1 MSSAGSWPRW
11 SLDGEPAALAKYVLP
26 DEVAAL
32 LHLPGPPADSRLG
45 QAQAVYEALSGA
57 GITYAHEEPSDD
69 PDRQVI
75 RQPGEVLWCPKHA
88 TCLDLALI
96 LAGACLHSGLHPL
109 VLILDPPEPG
119 GAAHAL
125 LGVWIDDLGSDDS
138 DGIQIPDMD
147 VWANRPGGFDELV
160 QTDPT
165 GPWRP
170 LLLLDPIGVAQ
181 ALPSSPILGTS
192 AAFTDAARAGA
203 RYAREWT
210 WRLAVDIGR
219 AWHARDT
226 HAPAD
231 RPDDQPLR
239 PPYVALDPL
248 VHRPLQVLQAEH
260 AVVPFQARDELTILT
275 DWCRTAAAGP
285 YTGIAVIHGVGGAGK
300 SRLALELAHQLAT
313 RDGWYTGYLREGAT
327 GRDWL
332 GTVVSPTLIVL
343 DYADARTAD
352 AEHLLTILKRR
363 VDRGAAPAIVIMT
376 ARAINGQ
383 WLTTLRRTWNRDGHL
398 VRERDPLH
406 LPPEHPAGAA
416 IFRRAA
422 RIFHQRPDTDLDLE
436 AADQAAPADW
446 TTLDYILLALLAA
459 RSPDQL
465 PTTREE
471 LYEEVLAHERTYWT
485 QTYNRFAGLPKD
497 ADAPLDVLNRSVA
510 SLTLRAP
517 TTRKEVH
524 AALRAVEELRDD
536 TQWRETVRTT
546 LTTCLQPGPGEPLVL
561 RPDPIADHLT
571 LHELHD
577 DGALLTSILDGLE
590 GYHLLSALRQL
601 NRAAAAAP
609 DSTTDMVTA
618 WVSARTDRWKSLL
631 PIAMEQGGT
640 ALSALHRL
648 IDEDPAVPW
657 LGELSSAIPLTSI
670 GLPELGLH
678 ADLRRLSILRA
689 DDTSQPANIAAQL
702 QRVGLRQYNVGD
714 RRAALA
720 SITEAIDYYRT
731 LAKTDRNTNLPDLAD
746 GLCNLAVQ
754 QSEAGDRRAA
764 VASITEAISYYRTL
778 AKTDPTTHLPD
789 LAISLNNLAVQQ
801 GEAGD
806 RRAAVASITEA
817 IEYCRTLAKTAPTTH
832 LPILASS
839 LYNLAIQQ
847 RADGDREGALA
858 SNAEAVGYYRT
869 LVKTDPATHLPNLTK
884 SLYNLANRQGDI
896 GDREGALASITKA
909 VNYYRALAKAN
920 PAVHLPNLAM
930 SLNNLAVR
938 QSKVGDQRAA
948 VASITEA
955 VGYYRT
961 LVKTDPDTHLPN
973 LANSLYDLAARQ
985 SKVGDQ
991 RAAVA
996 SITEAVEYYRTLAKT
1011 DPDTHLPNLGDYLN
1025 KLAILQSKVGD
1036 QRAALA
1042 SITEAVDYY
1051 RTLAKTDPDTHLP
1064 DLADSLN
1071 RLARRQTK
1079 VGDHE
1084 AALTSNAEAVG
1095 YYRALAQADR
1105 ATYLPNLA
1113 DSLNILAARQSEV
1126 GDQRAALASITEAVG
1141 YYRTLAKTDPDTH
1154 LPDLADGLNDLAVQ
1168 QSEVGDQRAALASIT
1183 EAVGY
1188 YRTLAKTD
1196 PDTHLPDLADGLNNL
1211 AIRQSEVGDQ
1221 RASLVSHTEAV
1232 GYYRTLAKTD
1242 PDTHLP
1248 KFAMCL
1254 KNLAR
1259 RQSKAGDQRAAVAS
1273 ITEAVGSYRTLAK
1286 TDPDTHLPDLA
1297 DSLNDLA
1304 IRQSEVG
1311 DQRASLVSHTEAVA
1325 YQRTLTQTNPA
1336 VHLPNFAMYLKG
1348 LAIQQSEVGDQ
1359 RAALAS
1365 ITEAVDYYHALAQVD
1380 LATYL
1385 PKLADSL
1392 NDLAVQQGEV
1402 GDHEAA
1408 LASQTK
1414 AIDYYHALAQVDLA
1428 TYLPKLADSLNN
1440 LAVQQGEVGDHE
1452 AALASQTKAVDY
1464 CRTLADADRA
1474 THLPNLAMYLNNL
1487 AIRQSE
1493 VGDQRAALAS
1503 ITEAVDYYRT
1513 LTKANSAVYFPNL
1526 AGSLYNL
1533 AIRQSGVGDQA
1544 AALTSITEAVD
1555 YYCTLAETDS
1565 DTHLPNL
1572 AICLNKLADLQNGA
1586 KVPSAAWEEAIIDLE
1601 LSPLA
1606 QAELRVHY
1614 SDYLVAHADVALAV
1628 EQLVRAALACAV
1640 GDPSSLSRARQQVR
1654 STVTSL
1660 GIQDPRLPNWARDPL
1675 PDDVVE
1681 LLNQWAKVAGW
1692 SATEAFLRAHAE
1704 RLLQPDFRHHLE
1716 LAAALFPHN
1725 PAIDNL
1731 TVFLGQADTE
1741 GFDIVLDRGRAHY
1754 EVPQLLRE
1762 WVATPSWAESR
1773 DFLEEHGSKLR
1784 TREVQALLAG
1794 TDAPSARLHLAIL
1807 QLTETL
1813 TYDEIYEIVTDRDV
1827 AIDQAFTAVDQADV
1841 PFMHRVLDAR
1851 PDVLTGITG
1860 AFFATVSAA
1869 AHSDSDQ
1876 ARQHAEAIA
1885 EHGTDIQRRAYA
1897 IRLRTLARLAPT
1909 LSNLGELAELIQ
1921 PDEH

>member
-57 GITYAHEEPSDD
+57 GITYSHEEPSDD

-138 DGIQIPDMD
+138 YGIQIPDVD

-165 GPWRP
+165 GPSRP

-181 ALPSSPILGTS
+181 ALPSSPILGAS

-219 AWHARDT
+219 AWRARDT

-300 SRLALELAHQLAT
+300 TRLALELAHQLAT

-398 VRERDPLH
+398 VREGDPLH

-422 RIFHQRPDTDLDLE
+422 RTFHQGPDTDLDLE

-446 TTLDYILLALLAA
+446 TTLDFILLALLAA

-485 QTYNRFAGLPKD
+485 QTHNRIAGLPKD

-517 TTRKEVH
+517 TTRREVH

-590 GYHLLSALRQL
+590 GDHLLSALRQL

-618 WVSARTDRWKSLL
+618 WGSARTDRWESLL
-631 PIAMEQGGT
+631 LIAMEQGGT
-640 ALSALHRL
+640 ALSALHQL
-648 IDEDPAVPW
+648 IDKDPAVPW
-657 LGELSSAIPLTSI
+657 LGALSSAIPVTSI

-714 RRAALA
+714 RRAAVA
-720 SITEAIDYYRT
+720 SITEAIGYYRT
-731 LAKTDRNTNLPDLAD
+731 LAKTDPDTHLPNLAIFLN
-746 GLCNLAVQ
+746 NLAVQ
-754 QSEAGDRRAA
+754 QGEVGDRRAA
-764 VASITEAISYYRTL
+764 VASITEAIGYYRTL
-778 AKTDPTTHLPD
+778 AKTDPD
-789 LAISLNNLAVQQ
+789 
-801 GEAGD
+801 
-806 RRAAVASITEA
+806 
-817 IEYCRTLAKTAPTTH
+817 TH

-847 RADGDREGALA
+847 RADEDREGALS

-869 LVKTDPATHLPNLTK
+869 LAKTDPTHLPNLAD
-884 SLYNLANRQGDI
+884 SLYNLANRQGDN
-896 GDREGALASITKA
+896 GDREGAVASITEA
-909 VNYYRALAKAN
+909 AGYYRALAKAN
-920 PAVHLPNLAM
+920 QAVHLPNFAM
-930 SLNNLAVR
+930 SLNNLAARQSEVGDQRAAVASNAEAVDYYRTLTKTDPAYLPNLADSLYNLAAR
-938 QSKVGDQRAA
+938 QSKVGDRRAAVASITEAVDFYRTLAKTDPDTHLPNLAMYLNKLAILQSNVGDQRAA

-955 VGYYRT
+955 VDHNRT
-961 LVKTDPDTHLPN
+961 LTKTDPDTHLPN
-973 LANSLYDLAARQ
+973 LANSLTNLARQQSKVGDYEAALASQTKAVDYYHALAQGDRATYLPKLADSLNILAARQ
-985 SKVGDQ
+985 SEAGDR

-996 SITEAVEYYRTLAKT
+996 SITEAVNYYRTLAKT
-1011 DPDTHLPNLGDYLN
+1011 DPDTHLPNLADGLNDLAIQQSEVGDQRAARASITEAVNYYRTLAKTDPTTHLADGLNNLAARQSEAGDQRAALASITEAVEHNRTLAKTAPDTHLPNLAMSLKNLARRQNEAGDQRAALASITEAVNYYRTLAKTDPDTHLPDLADSLNDLAARQSEVGDQRASLVSHTEAVDYCRTLAEADQATHLPNLAMYLKNFAIQQSEVGDQRAALASITEAVNYYFALAQADLATYLPKLADSLNDLAVQQREVGDHEAALASQTKAVDYCRTLAETDRATHLPNLAMYLN
-1025 KLAILQSKVGD
+1025 NLALWQSEVGDQRAALASITEAVNYYRTLAKANPAVYLPNLAGSLYNLAIRQSEVGD

-1064 DLADSLN
+1064 
-1071 RLARRQTK
+1071 
-1079 VGDHE
+1079 
-1084 AALTSNAEAVG
+1084 
-1095 YYRALAQADR
+1095 
-1105 ATYLPNLA
+1105 
-1113 DSLNILAARQSEV
+1113 
-1126 GDQRAALASITEAVG
+1126 
-1141 YYRTLAKTDPDTH
+1141 
-1154 LPDLADGLNDLAVQ
+1154 
-1168 QSEVGDQRAALASIT
+1168 
-1183 EAVGY
+1183 
-1188 YRTLAKTD
+1188 
-1196 PDTHLPDLADGLNNL
+1196 NL
-1211 AIRQSEVGDQ
+1211 AI
-1221 RASLVSHTEAV
+1221 
-1232 GYYRTLAKTD
+1232 Y
-1242 PDTHLP
+1242 
-1248 KFAMCL
+1248 
-1254 KNLAR
+1254 
-1259 RQSKAGDQRAAVAS
+1259 
-1273 ITEAVGSYRTLAK
+1273 
-1286 TDPDTHLPDLA
+1286 
-1297 DSLNDLA
+1297 
-1304 IRQSEVG
+1304 
-1311 DQRASLVSHTEAVA
+1311 
-1325 YQRTLTQTNPA
+1325 
-1336 VHLPNFAMYLKG
+1336 
-1348 LAIQQSEVGDQ
+1348 
-1359 RAALAS
+1359 
-1365 ITEAVDYYHALAQVD
+1365 
-1380 LATYL
+1380 
-1385 PKLADSL
+1385 
-1392 NDLAVQQGEV
+1392 
-1402 GDHEAA
+1402 
-1408 LASQTK
+1408 
-1414 AIDYYHALAQVDLA
+1414 
-1428 TYLPKLADSLNN
+1428 
-1440 LAVQQGEVGDHE
+1440 
-1452 AALASQTKAVDY
+1452 
-1464 CRTLADADRA
+1464 
-1474 THLPNLAMYLNNL
+1474 
-1487 AIRQSE
+1487 
-1493 VGDQRAALAS
+1493 
-1503 ITEAVDYYRT
+1503 
-1513 LTKANSAVYFPNL
+1513 
-1526 AGSLYNL
+1526 
-1533 AIRQSGVGDQA
+1533 
-1544 AALTSITEAVD
+1544 
-1555 YYCTLAETDS
+1555 
-1565 DTHLPNL
+1565 
-1572 AICLNKLADLQNGA
+1572 LNKLTDLQNGA

-1606 QAELRVHY
+1606 QAELRAHY
-1614 SDYLVAHADVALAV
+1614 ADYLVAHADVALAV
-1628 EQLVRAALACAV
+1628 EQLVWAALACAV
-1640 GDPSSLSRARQQVR
+1640 GDPPSLSRARQQVR

-1692 SATEAFLRAHAE
+1692 PATEAFLRAHAE

-1716 LAAALFPHN
+1716 LAAALFPQN

-1731 TVFLGQADTE
+1731 TVFLGQVDTE
-1741 GFDIVLDRGRAHY
+1741 GFDTVLDRGRHYY
-1754 EVPQLLRE
+1754 EVSQLLRE
-1762 WVATPSWAESR
+1762 WIATPSWAESR

-1794 TDAPSARLHLAIL
+1794 TNAPSARLHLAVL

-1827 AIDQAFTAVDQADV
+1827 AIEQAFTAVDQADV

-1897 IRLRTLARLAPT
+1897 IRLRTLARLAPA

-1921 PDEH
+1921 PDEHS